1 VTPSAFCAAAVT
13 SSVCVFCVISLFLR
27 VPSFAFLWAAARMMA
42 ILRGA
47 KATLYQQ
54 KARVVAGFFGVAAV

>member
-1 VTPSAFCAAAVT
+1 
-13 SSVCVFCVISLFLR
+13 VFCVISLFLR